1 MKKHF
6 LYLIII
12 FITFFTKNGDSQVS
26 APSLRCVSVN
36 VLGNIALSWVTPPDP
51 LGLFTSYEI
60 YTSPTAFGIYL
71 PIGTVSTYTQNTYF
85 HATTS
90 GSVQSQYYYLKTI
103 YSGTTSSLPSDTLH
117 SVFLNLSN
125 PGGKAILTWNA
136 TRTPLLPTAA
146 TSYTIERENPPA
158 SWTTIY
164 SGSTLN
170 FKDDSISVCNIFY
183 NYKVTT
189 SDALGCASQSN
200 ITGDLFQDNTSPDI
214 PVLDSV
220 SVDATG
226 KATLGW
232 EPAIAPDTK
241 GYQIYQFT
249 AGIWTL
255 AATINGRFTTNY
267 TNPLSVA
274 NTISEKYCILAFD
287 SCGNLGLQ
295 SIVNNTDQ
303 NTIFLQ
309 TNYDLCSRTANLT
322 WNSYTHLLN
331 GFLQYDVY
339 CSINGSIPSVIATV
353 SGLSYAHQSLNPN
366 DNYCYFIRVRNIGN
380 TITAISNIECELAKA
395 PSGPSYVYVKS
406 VSVNFNK
413 QIEVSYTID
422 ISSSYKGATIFK
434 SADGITFNQIG
445 YQPFSTATLQTY
457 TDSDVK
463 TTEKNYYYKIQ
474 ISDSCG
480 NPGKIS
486 NTSKSIL
493 LKVTNDNE
501 NVFYNSLTWDDYS
514 SWLGNIDSYNI
525 YRAVNGIFDLTP
537 IANVPFPV
545 KNYTDNIQDFVSEKG
560 KFSYYVEAVEGPG
573 NTLGFIDKA
582 KSNPADAYVEAEI
595 FVPNAFAPKGLNNVW
610 LPVAQFVEKTEYK
623 VSVFDR
629 WGTKVFETTSD
640 NQGWDGSQTTDDVFA
655 YFIEY
660 KNSRGE
666 YIQLKGHL
674 TLVR

>member
-1 MKKHF
+1 MKKYI
-6 LYLIII
+6 LYLFLLLNLILA
-12 FITFFTKNGDSQVS
+12 KNSYSQVS
-26 APSLRCVSVN
+26 APSLRCLSVN
-36 VLGNIALSWVTPPDP
+36 TLGNVTLTWVIPSDP

-60 YTSPTAFGIYL
+60 YTSPIA
-71 PIGTVSTYTQNTYF
+71 IGPYSFVATINTYTQNTYL
-85 HATTS
+85 HTTTN
-90 GSVQSQYYYLKTI
+90 GNVQSLYYYIKTI
-103 YSGTTSSLPSDTLH
+103 YSGASSSLPSDTLH

-125 PGGKAILTWNA
+125 PGGKAVLTYNA

-164 SGSTLN
+164 TGSNLN

-189 SDALGCASQSN
+189 SDALGCTSQSN
-200 ITGDLFQDNTSPDI
+200 IDGDLFQDNTSPDI

-226 KATLGW
+226 KAILGW

-255 AATINGRFTTNY
+255 TATLNGRFTTSY

-309 TNYDLCSRTANLT
+309 TAYDLCSRTVNLT
-322 WNSYTHLLN
+322 WNSYTHLPA
-331 GFLQYDVY
+331 GILQYDVY
-339 CSINGSIPSVIATV
+339 CSINGSIPTVIAAV

-366 DNYCYFIRVRNIGN
+366 DTYCYFIRVRNIGN
-380 TITAISNIECELAKA
+380 TITAISNVECEFAKA
-395 PSGPSYVYVKS
+395 PSEPSYVYIKS

-422 ISSSYKGATIFK
+422 PTKIYKGATIFK
-434 SADGITFNQIG
+434 SLDGITFNQIG
-445 YQPFSTATLQTY
+445 YQAYSTGTLQTY

-486 NTSKSIL
+486 TISKSIL
-493 LKVTNDNE
+493 LHVTNDNE
-501 NVFYNSLTWDDYS
+501 NVFYNSLIWDDYS
-514 SWLGNIDSYNI
+514 TWLGSTNSYNI
-525 YRAVNGIFDLTP
+525 YRAINGVFDPTP
-537 IANVPFPV
+537 IINVPFPI
-545 KNYTDNIQDFVSEKG
+545 KNYTDNIQDYASEKG
-560 KFSYYVEAVEGPG
+560 KFSYYVEAVEGLG
-573 NTLGFIDKA
+573 NPFGFIDRA

-595 FVPNAFAPKGLNNVW
+595 FVPNAFAPRGVNYIW
-610 LPVAQFVEKTEYK
+610 LPVAQYVEKTDYK
-623 VSVFDR
+623 VIVFDR

-640 NQGWDGSQTTDDVFA
+640 TQGWDGINTTDDVYT